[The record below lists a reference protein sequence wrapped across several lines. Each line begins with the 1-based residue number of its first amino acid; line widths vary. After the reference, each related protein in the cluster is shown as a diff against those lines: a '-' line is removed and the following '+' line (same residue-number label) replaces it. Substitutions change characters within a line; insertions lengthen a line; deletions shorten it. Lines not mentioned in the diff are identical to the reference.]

1 MNKSVSSK
9 GKPWK
14 QNGLRRLNMG
24 RLTYL
29 TKEEVDRFFQ
39 AIPKE
44 NARDRLLFDLIYTFG
59 LRRQEVAFLR
69 N

>member
-1 MNKSVSSK
+1 
-9 GKPWK
+9 
-14 QNGLRRLNMG
+14 MG